1 MYSNKVETL
10 LVNTILNMRK
20 KKLTARSRKRLNI
33 LKDHEIDIYLCTNE
47 IILNGIVLNFLRKV
61 LNFEK
66 CLCEVFITS
75 ILPPYSVFSCK

>member
-33 LKDHEIDIYLCTNE
+33 LKDHEIASLKSKLELQTKISIAIKLLFMKQ
-47 IILNGIVLNFLRKV
+47 LNSLQIN
-61 LNFEK
+61 
-66 CLCEVFITS
+66 
-75 ILPPYSVFSCK
+75 

>member
-33 LKDHEIDIYLCTNE
+33 LKDHEIASLKSSPN
-47 IILNGIVLNFLRKV
+47 
-61 LNFEK
+61 
-66 CLCEVFITS
+66 
-75 ILPPYSVFSCK
+75 